1 MPADL
6 LIYALVAAGLI
17 FWLRSV
23 LGTRSGAE
31 RDRPNPYESKPAMDT
46 ASVSASIKDLTPGE
60 TAIVNPLAL
69 SKNSNC
75 TIASPVLETVLLNI
89 AGQDRRF
96 TLEHFA
102 VGAQDAFVMIV
113 EAFAQGNREL
123 LKNLLAADL
132 YKSFDEALTSRAA
145 SGETMA
151 AEIHAIRK
159 IEISDAQIKNKMAYI
174 TVRFVADET
183 VVMRDKDNN
192 ILSGNPDRVT
202 ETIDI
207 WTFGKP
213 VNTKDPTWFLIA
225 TREEEAS
232 PVPTPTIT
240 V

>member
-23 LGTRSGAE
+23 LGTRSGEE
-31 RDRPNPYESKPAMDT
+31 RERPNPYQQKPGNDIPGLP
-46 ASVSASIKDLTPGE
+46 VGIKEITPGE
-60 TAIVNPLAL
+60 TIIANPLSL
-69 SKNSNC
+69 PKNSNC
-75 TIASPVLETVLLNI
+75 SIASPVLETVLLSI

-102 VGAQDAFVMIV
+102 NGAQDAFVMIV

-123 LKNLLAADL
+123 LKNLLAPDL
-132 YKSFDEALTSRAA
+132 FKSFDDALTARAA
-145 SGETMA
+145 SGETMT

-159 IEISDAQIKNKMAYI
+159 VEINDAQIKNKTAYI
-174 TVRFVADET
+174 TVRFIADET
-183 VVMRDKDNN
+183 VVTRDRDNN
-192 ILSGNPDRVT
+192 IISGNPDRVT

-213 VNTKDPTWFLIA
+213 VNTKDPTWYLIA

-240 V
+240 I

>member
-1 MPADL
+1 MPAEL
-6 LIYALVAAGLI
+6 LIYALIAVGLI

-23 LGTRSGAE
+23 LGTRTGSE
-31 RDRPNPYESKPAMDT
+31 RERPNPYQPRPDAPAT
-46 ASVSASIKDLTPGE
+46 SLPAGIKELTPSE
-60 TAIVNPLAL
+60 TIIANPLQL
-69 SKNSNC
+69 PKNSNC

-102 VGAQDAFVMIV
+102 SGAQDAFVMIV
-113 EAFAQGNREL
+113 EAFARGDRDL
-123 LKNLLAADL
+123 LKNLLAPDL
-132 YKSFDEALTSRAA
+132 YKSFDDALTARAA

-159 IEISDAQIKNKMAYI
+159 VEINDAQIKNKMAYV

-183 VVMRDKDNN
+183 VVTRDKDNN
-192 ILSGNPDRVT
+192 ILSGNPDRVS

-207 WTFGKP
+207 WTFGKQL
-213 VNTKDPTWFLIA
+213 NAKDPTWHLIA

-232 PVPTPTIT
+232 PVPTPAITI
-240 V
+240 